1 MAAKKTESYSSAMKE
16 LEEIVR
22 ILQSGE
28 CEIDKLRQYTT
39 RSVELIRICKEKL
52 YNTDE
57 ELKKLL
63 QDIDL

>member
-1 MAAKKTESYSSAMKE
+1 MAASKKESYSAAVKE
-16 LEEIVR
+16 LEEIVQ
-22 ILQSGE
+22 ILQNGD

-52 YNTDE
+52 FTTDQ

-63 QDIDL
+63 EEIEL

>member
-16 LEEIVR
+16 LEEIGR

-52 YNTDE
+52 FNTDE
-57 ELKKLL
+57 EVKKLL
-63 QDIDL
+63 QDIEL

>member
-52 YNTDE
+52 FNTDE

>member
-52 YNTDE
+52 FNTDE
-57 ELKKLL
+57 ELRKLL